1 MMVVFQ
7 VLLFVLMG
15 FSLVM
20 YYATARYRR
29 KKQLEYG
36 NDERWKSIVTAV
48 TMAVSRYN
56 LVLLFLMVLG
66 FGVTRMFDVDIYIN
80 IHNVF
85 GLLLLV
91 LLSGSIVEFIAFRV
105 YDKKM

>member
-1 MMVVFQ
+1 MIVFSI
-7 VLLFVLMG
+7 LLAALMA

-20 YYATARYRR
+20 YYATARYKR

-36 NDERWKSIVTAV
+36 NDERWKSIITAV

-56 LVLLFLMVLG
+56 IVLLFLMALG
-66 FGVTRMFDVDIYIN
+66 FGITRTFDFAIYIN

-85 GLLLLV
+85 GLLLLA
-91 LLSGSIVEFIAFRV
+91 LLSGSIVEFFAFLV